1 MKMFSKFISE
11 IEDGYSKDEL
21 INFLLSFFM
30 VKTRH
35 YNAANKS
42 ADKFSEILGVTNTET
57 YKIKMSSDYYNRLMA
72 TFYLIYV
79 TNKKLHID
87 MREYFGKSDYIAKS
101 GYVDFM
107 KWWANAPQGLRDL
120 TQDNVMALKIYAYS
134 DDEFV
139 LSDKE
144 VIDIEKES
152 VKNIIT

>member
-1 MKMFSKFISE
+1 
-11 IEDGYSKDEL
+11 
-21 INFLLSFFM
+21 
-30 VKTRH
+30 
-35 YNAANKS
+35 
-42 ADKFSEILGVTNTET
+42 
-57 YKIKMSSDYYNRLMA
+57 
-72 TFYLIYV
+72 
-79 TNKKLHID
+79 